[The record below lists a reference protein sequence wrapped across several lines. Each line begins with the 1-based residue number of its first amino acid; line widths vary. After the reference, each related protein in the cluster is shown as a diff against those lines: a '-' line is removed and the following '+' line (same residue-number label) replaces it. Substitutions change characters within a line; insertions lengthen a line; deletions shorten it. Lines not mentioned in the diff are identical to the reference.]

1 MRKVCSAILVLFL
14 PFLITTPAH
23 AVEDSPSSRATLKG
37 LPGVIVSVPNKT
49 GCEHWGVSGQSI
61 KAEVQTQLK
70 EVGVKV
76 IYDTEGKAVL
86 RIVYLC
92 FSIPSSELINYFVS
106 VRLDRGIP
114 WDNLEGGVEATT
126 WSSGLG
132 VGVTVL
138 AEIRKDLRRE
148 IRGEISQFAGAWLS
162 VNGE

>member
-1 MRKVCSAILVLFL
+1 MREAYSILLTIPLF
-14 PFLITTPAH
+14 FLITTPTQ
-23 AVEDSPSSRATLKG
+23 AVEDSPSSRSTLKG
-37 LPGVIVSVPNKT
+37 LPGVIVSVPAKT

-61 KAEVQTQLK
+61 KSEVQTQLK

-76 IYDTEGKAVL
+76 INAIEGEAVL
-86 RIVYLC
+86 RVIYLC
-92 FSIPSSELINYFVS
+92 FSIPSSKLINYFVR

-114 WDNLEGGVEATT
+114 WDNSEGGVVATT

-132 VGVTVL
+132 VGITVP
-138 AEIRKDLRRE
+138 AEIRKDLGIE